1 MDVITTHI
9 NADFDSLA
17 SMLAAKKL
25 YPGAVLVF
33 PGSQERSLRDFFI
46 HSTLYS
52 LEVERIK
59 NIDLQEVRRIIL
71 VDTRQISRI
80 GKFSEI
86 LSKPDLEIHIYD
98 HHSPS
103 SEDLHGSLEVVS
115 EVGATVTLLLDIL
128 EKRGI
133 EITADEATVMMLGIY
148 EDTGNL
154 TFSSTKEEDFKAAG
168 YLVRKGANLSILS
181 NVITKELTA
190 EQIFLLND
198 LIQSA
203 ARYSF
208 HGIDVV
214 IAEASVDRYVGDIAV
229 LVHKLKDMEN
239 LDVLIVLVRMED
251 RVYLIGRSR
260 MEEVNVS
267 EVAAEFGGGGHPT
280 AASATVKGM
289 ALPEPMID

>member
-1 MDVITTHI
+1 MEIITTHI

-25 YPGAVLVF
+25 YPNAVLVF

-46 HSTLYS
+46 HSTLYAF
-52 LEVERIK
+52 EVERIK
-59 NIDLQEVRRIIL
+59 NIDLQKVKRLIL

-98 HHSPS
+98 HHLPS
-103 SEDLHGSLEVVS
+103 SEDLHGSLEVIS
-115 EVGATVTLLLDIL
+115 EVGATVTLLLEIL
-128 EKRGI
+128 QQRGI
-133 EITADEATVMMLGIY
+133 EITPDEATVMMLGIY

-154 TFSSTKEEDFKAAG
+154 TFPSTKEEDFKAAG
-168 YLVRKGANLSILS
+168 YLVRKKANLSILS
-181 NVITKELTA
+181 NMITKELTA

-203 ARYSF
+203 TRYSF
-208 HGIDVV
+208 HGVDVV

-229 LVHKLKDMEN
+229 LVH
-239 LDVLIVLVRMED
+239 
-251 RVYLIGRSR
+251 
-260 MEEVNVS
+260 
-267 EVAAEFGGGGHPT
+267 
-280 AASATVKGM
+280 
-289 ALPEPMID
+289 